1 MTENLMLGKRRPTGA
16 HISGP
21 TPLWL
26 SLLPC
31 LGIYAVSTDERFRN
45 QSSWGSFV
53 VVSGSTMPGWKLLDY
68 VFRTS
73 PEMHLDD
80 PLAPCF
86 GEPGARH
93 TRATPEHWK
102 FGDYDCHETV
112 IIMPLW
118 RHPHT
123 VPSRL

>member
-1 MTENLMLGKRRPTGA
+1 MLGKRRPAGA

-31 LGIYAVSTDERFRN
+31 LGIYAVSTDERFQN

-53 VVSGSTMPGWKLLDY
+53 VVSGSTMPWWKLLDY

-73 PEMHLDD
+73 PEIHLDD
-80 PLAPCF
+80 PLAPASESLVRDILKQPPSI
-86 GEPGARH
+86 GNSGITTA
-93 TRATPEHWK
+93 TR
-102 FGDYDCHETV
+102 
-112 IIMPLW
+112 L
-118 RHPHT
+118 
-123 VPSRL
+123 LL